1 MDQKGLEKNS
11 WVGGDVWVRNG
22 NQIEEFRRLLSGNIL
37 VKEFM
42 RIWLDKIAGYEIAL
56 GDGNDLFRFIE
67 MDLLQESIG
76 VRPLEKV
83 TKLASA

>member
-1 MDQKGLEKNS
+1 
-11 WVGGDVWVRNG
+11 VRNG